1 MVKKLLGI
9 VLLAACAPKPLSS
22 IAVATTGN
30 AKARIIVMCQGI
42 VTKESGPKESVQTFG
57 ETYAFNPATFAVRR
71 DEPTQIIFWNLQPD
85 DEHDV
90 MLLDEHNH
98 VVLQRKLPPLSKI
111 SYVMTF
117 HRQGVFPFFC
127 TMHQPEMSGQVLVL
141 SPSR

>member
-1 MVKKLLGI
+1 
-9 VLLAACAPKPLSS
+9 
-22 IAVATTGN
+22 
-30 AKARIIVMCQGI
+30 MCQGI

-57 ETYAFNPATFAVRR
+57 ESYAFNPSTFAVRR

-85 DEHDV
+85 DEHDF
-90 MLLDEHNH
+90 MLLDEHSR

-117 HRQGVFPFFC
+117 HREGVFPFFC

-141 SPSR
+141 PALR